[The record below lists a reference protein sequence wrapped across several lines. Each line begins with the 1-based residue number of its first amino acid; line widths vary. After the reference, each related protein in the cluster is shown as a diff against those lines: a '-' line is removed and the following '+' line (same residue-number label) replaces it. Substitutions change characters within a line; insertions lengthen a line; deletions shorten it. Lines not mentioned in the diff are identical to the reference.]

1 MYVGS
6 RGGDLRVAGGSGGG
20 PDHAAS
26 GPGDCADSADCVV
39 AMVVNASVGG
49 DVAGTAGCAEERWAC
64 PGMRLVAVAAEDVGD
79 GRVDGP

>member
-6 RGGDLRVAGGSGGG
+6 RGGDLRGAGCSGGG

-26 GPGDCADSADCVV
+26 GPGDCADSADCAAVR
-39 AMVVNASVGG
+39 VVNASVGG
-49 DVAGTAGCAEERWAC
+49 DVAGTAGCAGGRWAC
-64 PGMRLVAVAAEDVGD
+64 PGMHLAVAAAEDAGG